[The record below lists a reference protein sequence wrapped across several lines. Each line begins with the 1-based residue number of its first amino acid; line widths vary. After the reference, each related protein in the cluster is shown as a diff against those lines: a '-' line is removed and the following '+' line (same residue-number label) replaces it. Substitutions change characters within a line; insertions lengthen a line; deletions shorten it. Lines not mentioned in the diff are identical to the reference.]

1 MQGKDEV
8 RVRPPYPTLMGIVPL
23 RKVRHNMDYA
33 ESWFD
38 STYPHYR
45 SVRELAQHAGLEPV
59 VCGFD
64 SHQTDCSMFIEHTTA
79 ALTFVS
85 RSRLENVAL

>member
-1 MQGKDEV
+1 
-8 RVRPPYPTLMGIVPL
+8 MGIVPL
-23 RKVRHNMDYA
+23 RKVGHNTDYA

-64 SHQTDCSMFIEHTTA
+64 SHQTDYSWVNTDLALKLPLAFGICGLAENA
-79 ALTFVS
+79 ALTNK
-85 RSRLENVAL
+85 EAK

>member
-1 MQGKDEV
+1 
-8 RVRPPYPTLMGIVPL
+8 MGIVPL
-23 RKVRHNMDYA
+23 RKVGHNADYA

-64 SHQTDCSMFIEHTTA
+64 SHQTDCPPWGLYIT
-79 ALTFVS
+79 ALT
-85 RSRLENVAL
+85 RI